1 MLEKK
6 LSVKVQSN
14 LARFKVDLQNL
25 RIAVDTLKKEQSD
38 LEKKPIQQILGA
50 INILLHLSGLIF
62 LVALIDLFTS
72 DWIVEAH

>member
-62 LVALIDLFTS
+62 LVALIDLLTS

>member
-38 LEKKPIQQILGA
+38 LEKKPIQ
-50 INILLHLSGLIF
+50 
-62 LVALIDLFTS
+62 
-72 DWIVEAH
+72 